1 MENSKIK
8 AIMEFIKVLNEKGIV
23 QGADDYLHDIGYNLV
38 EKFTGSLN
46 EVMQDM
52 MQYIVKMPYLKD
64 IKTIT
69 PLYDMVRLLSLS
81 GVSLVIGYKG
91 LKMLL
96 SEDEM
101 DRMEGKRVFSRLV
114 YSLIFS
120 TLSIKYIDGMIFL
133 NNTTASAITSKH
145 SITPFSTGK
154 ETGLLLPLLFFIGEG
169 IMLLKVSVGFWMRM
183 AELVFSGIISPIIF
197 TLSINKEWSGYLKN
211 WSKRTSVLVFSQTT
225 TILILILFSMMM
237 EGLMLSGTFAGGC
250 LSVATLLLMDR
261 GPEVLQR
268 FGENVGYNEAKGS
281 VTKLMNSKIIK
292 AVKKFGSSSK
302 E

>member
-8 AIMEFIKVLNEKGIV
+8 AIIEFMKVMNEKGLVNGI
-23 QGADDYLHDIGYNLV
+23 DEYLHNIGYNVV

-46 EVMQDM
+46 EVMQEM
-52 MQYIVKMPYLKD
+52 MKYIVQMPYLKD
-64 IKTIT
+64 IATIT
-69 PLYDMVRLLSLS
+69 PLYDMVKVISLS
-81 GVSLVIGYKG
+81 GVSLVVGYKG

-101 DRMEGKRVFSRLV
+101 DRMEGKRTFSRLV

-120 TLSIKYIDGMIFL
+120 MLSLKYIDGMIFL
-133 NNTTASAITSKH
+133 NNTASSAITSKH

-154 ETGLLLPLLFFIGEG
+154 ETGLLLPLLFFVGEG
-169 IMLLKVSVGFWMRM
+169 VILLKVSVGFWMRM
-183 AELVFSGIISPIIF
+183 AELVFAGIISPIMF

-211 WSKRTSVLVFSQTT
+211 WSKRTATLVFSQTT
-225 TILILILFSMMM
+225 TVLILILFSMMM

-250 LSVATLLLMDR
+250 LSVATLLMMDR

-268 FGENVGYNEAKGS
+268 FGENVGYSEAKTS
-281 VTKLMNSKIIK
+281 VTKLLNSKVIK
-292 AVKKFGSSSK
+292 AVKKFGSSK